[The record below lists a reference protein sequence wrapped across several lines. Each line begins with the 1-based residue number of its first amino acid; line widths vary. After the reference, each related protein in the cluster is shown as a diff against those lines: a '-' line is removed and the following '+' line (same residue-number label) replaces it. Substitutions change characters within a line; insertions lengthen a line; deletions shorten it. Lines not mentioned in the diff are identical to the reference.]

1 MANPPRRPSLDSV
14 TTIQDDGSRP
24 FIYPSDTHGRFSQAR
39 RWSAFALIAFYLSL
53 PWIKL
58 NGYPAV
64 FLDVAERRFHL
75 FGITGAAQDLWLMF
89 FIITGLG
96 FSLFFVTAL
105 LGRVWCGW
113 ACPHTVFLDHVYR
126 RIERL
131 IEGDAVRRR
140 ALAAAPLSVLKI
152 LKVGLKHAVYVLL
165 SAVITHLLLAY
176 FVSVPEVWAMM
187 RAAPTEHW
195 SAFGFIAVATGALY
209 FNFAWFREQLC
220 IVVCPYGRIQSALI
234 DDNSLVVGYDA
245 KRGEP
250 RGKVGTPAA
259 GDCVACSRCV
269 QVCPTGIDIKQGLQM
284 ECVGCTACIDACD
297 DVMTRLKRPSG
308 LIRYD
313 SQNGLAGKP
322 TRWFRPR
329 VALYG
334 LLLAVG
340 AGVALWA
347 VSTIRPANFAVTR
360 IIGTPYFVTD
370 DFVRNQFLVRVVNK
384 RNQTQRYLVS
394 VNRAPVSLVQNGLT
408 AVLEVPALGEIVQPL
423 VLQMPRREFTGA
435 FGLEIRLADVG
446 GHFHL
451 ERDVEFLGPD
461 PRLRHEKEEEKNERG
476 KKH

>member
-1 MANPPRRPSLDSV
+1 
-14 TTIQDDGSRP
+14 
-24 FIYPSDTHGRFSQAR
+24 
-39 RWSAFALIAFYLSL
+39 
-53 PWIKL
+53 
-58 NGYPAV
+58 
-64 FLDVAERRFHL
+64 
-75 FGITGAAQDLWLMF
+75 
-89 FIITGLG
+89 
-96 FSLFFVTAL
+96 
-105 LGRVWCGW
+105 
-113 ACPHTVFLDHVYR
+113 
-126 RIERL
+126 
-131 IEGDAVRRR
+131 
-140 ALAAAPLSVLKI
+140 
-152 LKVGLKHAVYVLL
+152 
-165 SAVITHLLLAY
+165 
-176 FVSVPEVWAMM
+176 MM

-297 DVMTRLKRPSG
+297 DVMTKLNRPSG

-313 SQNGLAGKP
+313 SQNGFNGKK

-334 LLLAVG
+334 FLLAVG

-347 VSTIRPANFAVTR
+347 VSTIRPANLAVTR

-370 DFVRNQFLVRVVNK
+370 DYVRNQFLVRVVNK
-384 RNQTQRYLVS
+384 RNQTQRYLLS
-394 VNRAPVSLVQNGLT
+394 VNRAPASLVQNGLT
-408 AVLEVPALGEIVQPL
+408 SVLEVPALGEIVQPL
-423 VLQMPRREFTGA
+423 VLQMPRRDFIGA
-435 FGLEIRLADVG
+435 FGLEIRIADVG

-461 PRLRHEKEEEKNERG
+461 PRLRHEKEEEKNEHG

>member
-1 MANPPRRPSLDSV
+1 VANPPRRPSLDSV
-14 TTIQDDGSRP
+14 TTIEDDGSRP
-24 FIYPSDTHGRFSQAR
+24 FIYPADTHGRFTQAR
-39 RWSAFALIAFYLSL
+39 RWSACALIAFYLSL

-96 FSLFFVTAL
+96 FSLFFLTAL

-131 IEGDAVRRR
+131 IEGDALRRR
-140 ALAAAPLSVLKI
+140 ALAAAPLSVGKI
-152 LKVGLKHAVYVLL
+152 LKIGLKHTLYVLL

-176 FVSVPEVWAMM
+176 FVSVPEVWLMI
-187 RAAPTEHW
+187 RAAPTEHG

-250 RGKVGTPAA
+250 RGKLGAASA

-269 QVCPTGIDIKQGLQM
+269 QVCPTGIDIRQGLQM

-297 DVMTRLKRPSG
+297 DVKTRLKRPSG

-313 SQNGLAGKP
+313 SQNGFAGKP

-334 LLLAVG
+334 VLLAVG

-347 VSTIRPANFAVTR
+347 VSTIRPANLAVTR

-394 VNRAPVSLVQNGLT
+394 VNRAPASLVQNGLT

-461 PRLRHEKEEEKNERG
+461 PRLRPEKEEEKNERG

>member
-1 MANPPRRPSLDSV
+1 M
-14 TTIQDDGSRP
+14 
-24 FIYPSDTHGRFSQAR
+24 
-39 RWSAFALIAFYLSL
+39 
-53 PWIKL
+53 
-58 NGYPAV
+58 
-64 FLDVAERRFHL
+64 
-75 FGITGAAQDLWLMF
+75 
-89 FIITGLG
+89 
-96 FSLFFVTAL
+96 
-105 LGRVWCGW
+105 
-113 ACPHTVFLDHVYR
+113 
-126 RIERL
+126 
-131 IEGDAVRRR
+131 
-140 ALAAAPLSVLKI
+140 
-152 LKVGLKHAVYVLL
+152 LL

-334 LLLAVG
+334 FLLAVG

-347 VSTIRPANFAVTR
+347 VSTIRPANLAVTR

-370 DFVRNQFLVRVVNK
+370 DYVRNQFLVRVVNK
-384 RNQTQRYLVS
+384 RNQMQRYLVS
-394 VNRAPVSLVQNGLT
+394 VNRAPASLVQNGLT
-408 AVLEVPALGEIVQPL
+408 SVLEVPALGEIVQPL
-423 VLQMPRREFTGA
+423 VLQMPRRDFIGA
-435 FGLEIRLADVG
+435 FGLEIRIADVG

-461 PRLRHEKEEEKNERG
+461 PRLRHEKEEEKNEHG

>member
-1 MANPPRRPSLDSV
+1 
-14 TTIQDDGSRP
+14 
-24 FIYPSDTHGRFSQAR
+24 
-39 RWSAFALIAFYLSL
+39 
-53 PWIKL
+53 
-58 NGYPAV
+58 
-64 FLDVAERRFHL
+64 
-75 FGITGAAQDLWLMF
+75 
-89 FIITGLG
+89 
-96 FSLFFVTAL
+96 

-131 IEGDAVRRR
+131 VEGDALKRR
-140 ALAAAPLSVLKI
+140 ALAAAPLSAGKFF
-152 LKVGLKHAVYVLL
+152 KVGLKHGLYIIV

-176 FVSVPEVWAMM
+176 FVSLPEVWAMV

-195 SAFGFIAVATGALY
+195 GAFGFIAVATSALY

-234 DDNSLVVGYDA
+234 DDNSLVVGYDV

-250 RGKVGTPAA
+250 RGKAGTVGA
-259 GDCVACSRCV
+259 GDCIACSRCV

-297 DVMTRLKRPSG
+297 DVMTKINRPTG

-313 SQNGLAGKP
+313 SQNGFAGRK

-334 LLLAVG
+334 FLLVVG
-340 AGVALWA
+340 ASVALWA
-347 VSTIRPANFAVTR
+347 ISTIRPANLAVTR
-360 IIGTPYFVTD
+360 IIGTPYFVTED
-370 DFVRNQFLVRVVNK
+370 YVRNQFLVRVVNK

-394 VNRAPVSLVQNGLT
+394 VNRAPASLVQNGLT
-408 AVLEVPALGEIVQPL
+408 SVVEVPALGEIVQPL
-423 VLQMPRREFTGA
+423 VLQLPRRDYKGA
-435 FGLEIRLADVG
+435 FGFEIRIEDVG

-461 PRLRHEKEEEKNERG
+461 HQNQRRHRHEKEEEKNEHG